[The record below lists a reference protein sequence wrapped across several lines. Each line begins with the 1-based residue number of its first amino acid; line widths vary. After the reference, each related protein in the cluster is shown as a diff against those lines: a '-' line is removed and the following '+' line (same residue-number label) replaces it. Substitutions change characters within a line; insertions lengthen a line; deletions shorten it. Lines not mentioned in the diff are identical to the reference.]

1 MIDAGIHRTHEG
13 LADIAEITQTMNR
26 QKPRQDLI
34 RILRGHT
41 PEVQDTGS

>member
-1 MIDAGIHRTHEG
+1 
-13 LADIAEITQTMNR
+13 MNR
-26 QKPRQDLI
+26 KQSKQDLI